1 MKKKK
6 KNSTANV
13 KKWKTHT
20 KNTAIKWS
28 LKCEYWKQDSSVAFN
43 FLHFFGVQN
52 TNSKT
57 FENLTYANETQR
69 GEKNKG
75 PGVHGTMKKVIYLSG
90 ESTL

>member
-1 MKKKK
+1 MYEKKKRK
-6 KNSTANV
+6 LYSKCEEMEN
-13 KKWKTHT
+13 T

-28 LKCEYWKQDSSVAFN
+28 LKCEYWKQDSSVASN
-43 FLHFFGVQN
+43 FLHFFGVRN